1 MRRALIAAAAF
12 VLSCATHADQV
23 FIAPATPVKAGE
35 LIDAD
40 SVLAVLY
47 NDRPCDLPIT
57 STSQM
62 KYAEVNV
69 SGMRERR
76 CWASLLG
83 DAITTVSQSGNQD
96 TLSKSVFVP
105 ARTAPGRQFEV
116 LDPDADPLQ
125 VPKL

>member
-1 MRRALIAAAAF
+1 MCKTFFAAAAF
-12 VLSCATHADQV
+12 VLSCMAHADQV

-35 LIDAD
+35 LVDAD
-40 SVLAVLY
+40 SVSAVLY
-47 NDRPCDLPIT
+47 NDLPCDLPIT
-57 STSQM
+57 SASQM
-62 KYAEVNV
+62 KYAEVSI

-96 TLSKSVFVP
+96 TLSKSLFVP
-105 ARTAPGRQFEV
+105 ARTASGRQFEV
-116 LDPDADPLQ
+116 LDPNADPLQ